1 MHHGDGMVRLYR
13 LKDGYKGRGKYGG
26 QTATMPIFTPMTA
39 MLLHSQGTSV
49 AEANL
54 RSAMA
59 GGWRIQYKNIE
70 AEGGETSTQ
79 TTYSGLAADQIHT
92 SYHDIGFELK
102 KV

>member
-1 MHHGDGMVRLYR
+1 MGP
-13 LKDGYKGRGKYGG
+13 KGPGSRSLDSNGHKM
-26 QTATMPIFTPMTA
+26 AKFTRVA
-39 MLLHSQGTSV
+39 VLMLLHSQGTSV
-49 AEANL
+49 AVANL

-59 GGWRIQYKNIE
+59 GGWRIQYQNTE